1 MKNWI
6 SCDIGGVV
14 VTVFTIHTK
23 RSRII
28 RHKKAWSK
36 NNSTQWKRNNNFC
49 FSERLQQHTMEKETT
64 ISSSSRTITTAH
76 NGKRNNNFLFFPNDY
91 NSTQWKKKQQFP
103 LLPERLQQ
111 HTMEKETTISSRTI
125 TTVHNGKRNN
135 NFLFFPND
143 YNSTQCGFRPQLFPS
158 FPSYDVPL
166 LRVINNHAG
175 WEG

>member
-14 VTVFTIHTK
+14 VTMFLQYTLREK
-23 RSRII
+23 EGRII

-36 NNSTQWKRNNNFC
+36 NNSTQWKKKQQFPLLP
-49 FSERLQQHTMEKETT
+49 ERLKQHTMEKETT

-76 NGKRNNNFLFFPNDY
+76 NGKRNNNFLFFPNDH

-103 LLPERLQQ
+103 VFPERLQQ
-111 HTMEKETTISSRTI
+111 HTMRVPS
-125 TTVHNGKRNN
+125 
-135 NFLFFPND
+135 LL
-143 YNSTQCGFRPQLFPS
+143 NSFHPS
-158 FPSYDVPL
+158 PSYDVPL

-175 WEG
+175 GRIPTLILPWSSS